1 MSVRSQK
8 RLAFITGE
16 FPKPSEVF
24 ILRELRVLRE
34 RGLDF
39 LVVATAKLPD
49 VPESEGIDAE
59 VLLRPRFF
67 SLKSLVAEVRFCLTH
82 PVRYFAMLVQLYR
95 GHWRNL
101 RELVQVL
108 VNFPRALAIGYE
120 LRRRGV
126 TRVHALWANL
136 PATLGWVIARGLKME
151 FSYAAHAWDVY
162 VGGRMLR
169 EKTRLARSVV
179 LCNEAAA
186 DRLASVV
193 GERLARKITLNRH
206 GLDHDSLPAR
216 AASPGDVILAAGRFE
231 PKKGFDVLIRAC
243 GILATRGRN
252 VRCAIVGDGKLKG
265 KLARL
270 IAEAGSGGVELR
282 PWMPHETLMQQ
293 VAEAAVV
300 VSPSVVPR
308 TGDRDGIPN
317 ILLEAMSIGTPVVA
331 SNVGGINE
339 VVVDGETGILI
350 PPGDPRALADAIG
363 RILDENRENAA
374 ITERAKV
381 LIRQEFTLSENVE
394 KLHRILTE

>member
-1 MSVRSQK
+1 M
-8 RLAFITGE
+8 
-16 FPKPSEVF
+16 
-24 ILRELRVLRE
+24 
-34 RGLDF
+34 
-39 LVVATAKLPD
+39 
-49 VPESEGIDAE
+49 
-59 VLLRPRFF
+59 
-67 SLKSLVAEVRFCLTH
+67 LK
-82 PVRYFAMLVQLYR
+82 
-95 GHWRNL
+95 
-101 RELVQVL
+101 
-108 VNFPRALAIGYE
+108 
-120 LRRRGV
+120 
-126 TRVHALWANL
+126 
-136 PATLGWVIARGLKME
+136 
-151 FSYAAHAWDVY
+151 
-162 VGGRMLR
+162 
-169 EKTRLARSVV
+169 EKTQLARRVV
-179 LCNEAAA
+179 VCSSAAGEQ
-186 DRLASVV
+186 LKTIV
-193 GERLARKITLNRH
+193 GERPAKKIVLNHH
-206 GLDHDSLPAR
+206 GLEHDSLPAR